1 MVGGVRK
8 LGGGNEGED
17 KEIRISAA
25 VLAVHGQT
33 RLFGVGKLIFPLGT

>member
-1 MVGGVRK
+1 M
-8 LGGGNEGED
+8 GGGSERED

-33 RLFGVGKLIFPLGT
+33 RLFGGGKLIFPLGT